1 MASEGERL
9 RAGARSLALIDAARE
24 RRRNPGSNRQ
34 VTEHPSFE
42 IGQLL
47 EALNTHGV
55 RYVVIGGV
63 AMRFYDASR
72 LTDDLDICYE
82 RSRANCRALARALV
96 ELDAHPRVP
105 GAIDE
110 PLSESRLA
118 RATAIFFMLTTR
130 QGWLDLLPIPNGTQG
145 FDDLVQDADHYD
157 LDGIGILVASRAAL
171 ARMKRATGRPVDQKD
186 LLWLEDS
193 HD

>member
-1 MASEGERL
+1 MASEVERL

-24 RRRNPGSNRQ
+24 RRAGRQ
-34 VTEHPSFE
+34 VTEHPPFE
-42 IGQLL
+42 LGQLL
-47 EALNTHGV
+47 EDLNTHGV

-82 RSRANCRALARALV
+82 RSRDNCRALARALV
-96 ELDAHPRVP
+96 ELDTHQRVP
-105 GAIDE
+105 GAADE
-110 PLSESRLA
+110 PLNKSRLV

-130 QGWLDLLPIPNGTQG
+130 LGWLDLLPIPNGTQG

-157 LDGIGILVASRAAL
+157 LDGIPISVASREAL

-186 LLWLEDS
+186 LLWLESS

>member
-1 MASEGERL
+1 VASEVDRL
-9 RAGARSLALIDAARE
+9 RAGARALALIDAARE
-24 RRRNPGSNRQ
+24 RRAGHQ
-34 VTEHPSFE
+34 VTHHPPFE
-42 IGQLL
+42 LGQLL
-47 EALNTHGV
+47 EVLNKHGV

-72 LTDDLDICYE
+72 LTDDLDVCYE

-105 GAIDE
+105 GVSDE
-110 PLSESRLA
+110 PLSESRLV

-130 QGWLDLLPIPNGTQG
+130 LGWLDLLPIPNGTQG
-145 FDDLVQDADHYD
+145 FDDLVQDADHFD
-157 LDGIGILVASRAAL
+157 LDDIPILVASREAL

-186 LLWLEDS
+186 LLWLEGS